1 MLMEVLKIMI
11 QKGMTEGLQEKMDIF
26 LTVGSLTT
34 AQYLQLV
41 DLMPVGLD
49 DVDTDE
55 QTAEESET

>member
-1 MLMEVLKIMI
+1 MLMEAIKIMI

-41 DLMPVGLD
+41 DLLPATIED
-49 DVDTDE
+49 ADTDE
-55 QTAEESET
+55 QTVEESET